1 MAAGNQNFLCLDE
14 NVVYI
19 DKVFKGIKSCL
30 NVDENEE
37 ETLIKTN
44 QILYDLMPDI
54 LKHPVELQPE
64 ISSLIP
70 ALVENLGNPK
80 VSRKTFLYV

>member
-1 MAAGNQNFLCLDE
+1 M
-14 NVVYI
+14 YI

-37 ETLIKTN
+37 ETLMKTN

-80 VSRKTFLYV
+80 VSRKTFHMFRQMFVNKLTK

>member
-1 MAAGNQNFLCLDE
+1 M
-14 NVVYI
+14 YI
-19 DKVFKGIKSCL
+19 DKVFKGIKTCL

-37 ETLIKTN
+37 ETLMKTN

-64 ISSLIP
+64 MS
-70 ALVENLGNPK
+70 
-80 VSRKTFLYV
+80 